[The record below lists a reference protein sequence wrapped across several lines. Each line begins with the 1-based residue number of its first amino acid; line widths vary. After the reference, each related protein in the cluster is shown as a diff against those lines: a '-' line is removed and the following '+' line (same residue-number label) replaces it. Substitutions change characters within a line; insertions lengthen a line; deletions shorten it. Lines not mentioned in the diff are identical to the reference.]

1 MGMHVWAAQIP
12 ALAVAKQRAAA
23 WPVHKAMLIEM
34 APSVTAGAADE
45 KLGILTADIV
55 ERVERVLDAVAI
67 PPPRHRGVVLGLG
80 RIHSSLAATNLAGV
94 ALVELAEHGVVRV
107 VPRRRQPA
115 VLASADAVVVRIP
128 ALQLHLLLNLPARK
142 EPRHLDRRRHPVI

>member
-1 MGMHVWAAQIP
+1 MRAEGAHGHVWAAQIP

-67 PPPRHRGVVLGLG
+67 PPAHHHVIVG
-80 RIHSSLAATNLAGV
+80 SSLDLGAYT
-94 ALVELAEHGVVRV
+94 R
-107 VPRRRQPA
+107 PSQQPISQA
-115 VLASADAVVVRIP
+115 
-128 ALQLHLLLNLPARK
+128 
-142 EPRHLDRRRHPVI
+142 